1 MRYTLILLLALVSS
15 LTAEPADAEVL
26 KFDKSPY
33 GLLFADIVVNGVPV
47 TAMIDFGDP
56 YVLQLASSFLDEH
69 GIAVEPTGQYAFYAD
84 GTQFEM
90 KEGTVEVVE
99 IGGQRLLDQTFGSAA
114 GEIDAVAEQ
123 VGTPFRAAV
132 GWGFFGSRTFLL
144 DYSDRAFRMDLEV
157 CPAGETGRV
166 KREPGDR
173 YLIIEGRVANRDARF
188 LIDTGSPVN
197 AVHTDLANEV
207 TEHGTPA
214 SIPHAAGMV
223 PGTTMMLSLGELQ
236 LEATFEHSDL
246 SALEPLGAQAI
257 LGAPFLSMVRLCH
270 EPGRAELQLY
280 LHDRIAGVK
289 PGRGRARTGST

>member
-1 MRYTLILLLALVSS
+1 MSYALFLFLSLFSS
-15 LTAEPADAEVL
+15 LITEPADAKIL
-26 KFDKSPY
+26 RFDKSPY
-33 GLLFADIVVNGVPV
+33 GLVFTDIAVNGIPV

-56 YVLQLASSFLDEH
+56 YVLQLASSFLIEH
-69 GIAVEPTGQYAFYAD
+69 DVAVEPTGKYAFYSD

-114 GEIDAVAEQ
+114 GEIDAVSEQ
-123 VGTPFRAAV
+123 VGTPFQAAV

-144 DYSDRAFRMDLEV
+144 DYSDGAFRMDLEA
-157 CPAGETGRV
+157 CPAAETGRV
-166 KREPGDR
+166 KRKPGDR

-197 AVHTDLANEV
+197 AVHTDLADEV

-223 PGTTMMLSLGELQ
+223 PGTTMMLSLGGLQ
-236 LEATFEHSDL
+236 LEQTFERSDL
-246 SALEPLGAQAI
+246 SALEPLGVQAI

-280 LHDRIAGVK
+280 RHDRIARVQ
-289 PGRGRARTGST
+289 PG